1 MASDR
6 RSADA
11 GDEDVSVVKV
21 KEPPL
26 LRVRGG
32 GGGGGGCGF
41 VFVSSAKIRRSVGR
55 DKGPRLPGRRGAGG
69 GGGRRRDAR
78 RRLERVCRNLAKSRG
93 FVFFPAR
100 DASVCV
106 SKCRRATHHG
116 CGARAHTVGDAQRDR
131 RRQDQQRRRDSKR
144 QALHFRGFDID
155 TAKRLFLPREIPARH
170 RCARP
175 PVARAVQ
182 RERARRG
189 VRVRHGR
196 ECREGAEHARE
207 WEQGHERRGSGGS
220 NLALSRQLHESS
232 VLSKRGFKVRLLRG
246 P

>member
-11 GDEDVSVVKV
+11 GDEDVSVVK
-21 KEPPL
+21 EPP
-26 LRVRGG
+26 RGVRGG

-41 VFVSSAKIRRSVGR
+41 VFVSSAKIRRSGGR

-78 RRLERVCRNLAKSRG
+78 RRLEHVRRNLARRG
-93 FVFFPAR
+93 FVFFSAR

-106 SKCRRATHHG
+106 SKSRRATHHG
-116 CGARAHTVGDAQRDR
+116 CGARAHPVGDAQRDR
-131 RRQDQQRRRDSKR
+131 RRHDQQRRRDSKR

-189 VRVRHGR
+189 VRVRRDR
-196 ECREGAEHARE
+196 ERRQGAEHARE

-232 VLSKRGFKVRLLRG
+232 VLSKRGVKVRLLRG